1 MGLLNRKGIPFII
14 LTGQILLTI
23 AAVTLLNPECNKKI
37 QIILAGLFFYTAG
50 LITVKLTNGE
60 KINTEKSFFN
70 VFRLQRHDFQN
81 RLQIIY
87 SMIQLKK
94 YGDTLKYIDDI
105 KNCDKMVNHICNNLT
120 DILLICCL
128 LEIFYRSRQK
138 DINMTVEVHDKSPHL
153 SHISCLKK
161 EIEDYIL
168 QFDKIKGKKDIK
180 IVLKASRV
188 EIFSEAIGEKVV
200 YGGEY
205 IA

>member
-1 MGLLNRKGIPFII
+1 MLNRKCIPFII

-87 SMIQLKK
+87 SMIQLKN
-94 YGDTLKYIDDI
+94 TE
-105 KNCDKMVNHICNNLT
+105 
-120 DILLICCL
+120 IL
-128 LEIFYRSRQK
+128 
-138 DINMTVEVHDKSPHL
+138 
-153 SHISCLKK
+153 
-161 EIEDYIL
+161 
-168 QFDKIKGKKDIK
+168 
-180 IVLKASRV
+180 
-188 EIFSEAIGEKVV
+188 
-200 YGGEY
+200 
-205 IA
+205 